1 MSFFSAFSYTSPVMP
16 IIDKKKVN
24 SVTTTVYYGPKRQKD
39 IFFHY
44 FWWRNHY
51 SLAHT
56 FSKMIHSLKKH
67 IALTPIFYQKNLHS
81 LKTRYSLVIFFQ
93 NFRELPPPIM
103 QTIGK
108 KNENSVKTIL
118 YFKLKK
124 SIGCLIF

>member
-16 IIDKKKVN
+16 IIDKKSQFCHNHGLLWTKKTKRCLFSLFLMKKSLLFSPYFFKN
-24 SVTTTVYYGPKRQKD
+24 GP
-39 IFFHY
+39 
-44 FWWRNHY
+44 
-51 SLAHT
+51 
-56 FSKMIHSLKKH
+56 FSKKH

-108 KNENSVKTIL
+108 KKRKFCQNYTL
-118 YFKLKK
+118 F
-124 SIGCLIF
+124 